1 MKRRLSDA
9 QLLWLWVLAF
19 GLKLVG
25 ATADASWHF
34 KYLRETLAIPHV
46 INIIGNF
53 VGFGLLIYQLVQRR
67 FLDKKGFW
75 VTWWGAV
82 AFIVA
87 APLDDL
93 YHRIYGLDLTSWSP
107 PHYAL
112 YFGTF
117 LMLLGCLRMTV
128 GLRSKLPHSSYLWI
142 AGLLAFFLME
152 DVAFPMVQ
160 QEYGSIVIMLNQLG
174 QWHSAPDLLALVNDV
189 YYHAYGMLPTWLYP
203 VYLVGS
209 YLFTMSLARQ
219 LTGLRWGATLTTGLY
234 FGFRILAKLVL
245 GNLMGLPISYIPLFM
260 LAVAVLVD
268 LTARQADWRIRLPL
282 TAVAGTGLVW
292 LSGWISPMLVDYTP
306 LWPMNAWPLALAAAV
321 VGLAASAVVARWL
334 AEPALDK
341 RAVVKAA

>member
-1 MKRRLSDA
+1 MKKRLSDT

-19 GLKLVG
+19 GLKLIG

-53 VGFGLLIYQLVQRR
+53 VGFGLLIYQLVNRR

-82 AFIVA
+82 FFIVA

-93 YHRIYGLDLTSWSP
+93 YHRLYGLDLTSWSP

-128 GLRSKLPHSSYLWI
+128 GLRTKLPPRFYLWV

-160 QEYGSIVIMLNQLG
+160 QEYGSIVIMLNELG
-174 QWHSAPDLLALVNDV
+174 LWQPAPDLLAMVKDV
-189 YYHAYGMLPTWLYP
+189 YLHAYGFLPNWLYP

-209 YLFTMSLARQ
+209 YLFTMSLARH

-234 FGFRILAKLVL
+234 LGFRVLSRLIL
-245 GNLMGLPISYIPLFM
+245 GGLMGLPVSYVPFFI
-260 LAVAVLVD
+260 LAAAVMVD
-268 LTARQADWRIRLPL
+268 LFARQADWRIRLPL

-292 LSGWISPMLVDYTP
+292 LAGWISPMVVEYTP
-306 LWPMNAWPLALAAAV
+306 LWPMDAWPMALGAAVLGLALAGV
-321 VGLAASAVVARWL
+321 VSQWL
-334 AEPALDK
+334 AEPALEG
-341 RAVVKAA
+341 RSVVKAA

>member
-1 MKRRLSDA
+1 MKKRLTEA

-25 ATADASWHF
+25 ATSDASWHF

-46 INIIGNF
+46 INVIGNF
-53 VGFGLLIYQLVQRR
+53 VGFGLLIYQLVNRR

-75 VTWWGAV
+75 VTWGGALF
-82 AFIVA
+82 FIIA

-107 PHYAL
+107 PHYGL

-128 GLRSKLPHSSYLWI
+128 GMRARLPRGLYLWI
-142 AGLLAFFLME
+142 CGLLAFFLME

-160 QEYGSIVIMLNQLG
+160 QEYGSITIWLVELG
-174 QWHSAPDLLALVNDV
+174 QWQPAADLAALVKDP

-219 LTGLRWGATLTTGLY
+219 LTGLRWGATLTTALY
-234 FGFRILAKLVL
+234 MGFRVLAWLVL
-245 GNLMGLPISYIPLFM
+245 GKLMDLPISYIPLFM
-260 LAVAVLVD
+260 VAVAVVVD
-268 LTARQADWRIRLPL
+268 LLASQADWKVRVPV
-282 TAVAGTGLVW
+282 TALLGTGLVW
-292 LSGWISPMLVDYTP
+292 LAGWVSPMLVPYTP
-306 LWPMNAWPLALAAAV
+306 LWPMNSWPLALGAAV
-321 VGLAASAVVARWL
+321 VGLVLAGVLARWL
-334 AEPALDK
+334 AEPLTEK
-341 RAVVKAA
+341 QAAATAA

>member
-1 MKRRLSDA
+1 MKKRLSDT

-75 VTWWGAV
+75 VTWAGAII
-82 AFIVA
+82 FTIA

-93 YHRIYGLDLTSWSP
+93 YHRLFGLDLTSWSP
-107 PHYAL
+107 PHFAL
-112 YFGTF
+112 YIGTF
-117 LMLLGCLRMTV
+117 LTILGCLRMTV
-128 GLRSKLPHSSYLWI
+128 GLRTKLPHGTYLWI

-160 QEYGSIVIMLNQLG
+160 QEYGSIVIMLNELG
-174 QWHSAPDLLALVNDV
+174 LWAPAPDLLALVKDV
-189 YYHAYGMLPTWLYP
+189 YFHAYGMLPSWLYP

-209 YLFTMSLARQ
+209 YLFTMSLARH

-234 FGFRILAKLVL
+234 LGFRVLARLVL
-245 GNLMGLPISYIPLFM
+245 GDLMGLPVSYIPFFI

-268 LTARQADWRIRLPL
+268 LLAAQADWRIRLPL
-282 TAVAGTGLVW
+282 TAVAGTALVW
-292 LSGWISPMLVDYTP
+292 LAGWVSPMLVDYTP
-306 LWPMNAWPLALAAAV
+306 LWPMDSWPLALGAAV
-321 VGLAASAVVARWL
+321 VGLALAGVVARWL
-334 AEPALDK
+334 AGPLQEKGPL
-341 RAVVKAA
+341 VKAA

>member
-1 MKRRLSDA
+1 MKKRLSDA

-75 VTWWGAV
+75 VTWAGAIT
-82 AFIVA
+82 FTVA

-93 YHRIYGLDLTSWSP
+93 YHRLFGLDLTSWSP

-117 LMLLGCLRMTV
+117 LTLLGCLRMVV
-128 GLRSKLPHSSYLWI
+128 GLRERLSPAVYLWI
-142 AGLLAFFLME
+142 AGFLAFFLME

-160 QEYGSIVIMLNQLG
+160 QEYGAVTLLLVELG
-174 QWHSAPDLLALVNDV
+174 QWNPAPDLLALVKDP

-203 VYLVGS
+203 VYLTGS
-209 YLFTMSLARQ
+209 YLFSMSLARQ
-219 LTGLRWGATLTTGLY
+219 LTKLRWGATLTTALY
-234 FGFRILAKLVL
+234 LGFRVLARLVL
-245 GNLMGLPISYIPLFM
+245 GSMMDLPVSYIPFFI
-260 LAVAVLVD
+260 LAVAVMVD
-268 LTARQADWRIRLPL
+268 LMARQADWRIRLPL

-292 LSGWISPMLVDYTP
+292 LSGWASPMLVDYTP
-306 LWPMNAWPLALAAAV
+306 LWPMNAWPMALGAAV
-321 VGLAASAVVARWL
+321 VGLGLAGVVARWL
-334 AEPALDK
+334 AEPAAEK
-341 RAVVKAA
+341 RTVVKAA